1 MNSDIKKRAEEMLSK
16 LSLKEKIA
24 QLNQEMLGKGA
35 SDELKDKIRR
45 GETGSVIL
53 ANSSTA
59 GNDKQQKLHTALVNE
74 LQRIAVEESPS
85 GIPLI
90 FGRDV
95 IHGHNTVLPVP
106 LALAASFNPELVR
119 QGYRCVAKEAANDG
133 VQWAF
138 SPMIDISRDPR
149 WGRCIEGI
157 GEDPYLG
164 ERMAEAV
171 VRGFQGEDYTRNDGI
186 AACAKHYIGYGAVE
200 GGRDYGKAEISD
212 YTLRNCYLKPFKAA
226 VKAGLGTVM
235 NSFNEV
241 SGVSTSASRY
251 LLTEVLKEE
260 LEFDGYIVSD
270 WATIPQ
276 LVVQGVAEDVKDAAR
291 LAVNAGLDMDMVSR
305 SYIENLETLVKEGKV
320 SEETINQSVLR
331 VLYIKLLFG
340 IIDNPYAAEP
350 VAVDVLAHTKT
361 AKACSDETMILLK
374 NKDGILPLKPE
385 TKVFAAGPMLYE
397 KRALL
402 GSWTLDGDISRVS
415 SLAEALIRKSENI
428 LFPSSPYL
436 WDDYLK
442 RIRREECDVII
453 LALGESEKTTGEAN
467 SLASVELSAEQ
478 LELVKKL
485 KRLDKPIIGVMT
497 FGRPIALEDAEKYFD
512 AILYTWHSGSCTA
525 DSAADILY
533 GYVNPSGKTP
543 MTFPRCTGQI
553 PIYYNCSD
561 GPSYGRSYYRDTRLS
576 VYNDRLATPMYPF
589 GFGLSY
595 TNFEYNSIRCDRSE
609 ISYDELK
616 NGEKFRICAEVKNT
630 GEKDGKEVSQCYIC
644 DKTASM
650 IRPQRELKGFSK
662 NIIKA
667 GETKTICFELG
678 WDELAFYNENRE
690 FKPEAG
696 GFEIYVGTDSYAE
709 LSVTV
714 YVTD

>member
-1 MNSDIKKRAEEMLSK
+1 M
-16 LSLKEKIA
+16 
-24 QLNQEMLGKGA
+24 
-35 SDELKDKIRR
+35 
-45 GETGSVIL
+45 
-53 ANSSTA
+53 
-59 GNDKQQKLHTALVNE
+59 
-74 LQRIAVEESPS
+74 
-85 GIPLI
+85 
-90 FGRDV
+90 
-95 IHGHNTVLPVP
+95 
-106 LALAASFNPELVR
+106 
-119 QGYRCVAKEAANDG
+119 
-133 VQWAF
+133 
-138 SPMIDISRDPR
+138 
-149 WGRCIEGI
+149 
-157 GEDPYLG
+157 
-164 ERMAEAV
+164 
-171 VRGFQGEDYTRNDGI
+171 
-186 AACAKHYIGYGAVE
+186 
-200 GGRDYGKAEISD
+200 
-212 YTLRNCYLKPFKAA
+212 
-226 VKAGLGTVM
+226 
-235 NSFNEV
+235 
-241 SGVSTSASRY
+241 
-251 LLTEVLKEE
+251 
-260 LEFDGYIVSD
+260 
-270 WATIPQ
+270 
-276 LVVQGVAEDVKDAAR
+276 
-291 LAVNAGLDMDMVSR
+291 NAGLDMDMVSR

-374 NKDGILPLKPE
+374 NKDGILPLNPE

-533 GYVNPSGKTP
+533 GYVNPSGKAP

-595 TNFEYNSIRCDRSE
+595 TNFEYNSIHCDRSE